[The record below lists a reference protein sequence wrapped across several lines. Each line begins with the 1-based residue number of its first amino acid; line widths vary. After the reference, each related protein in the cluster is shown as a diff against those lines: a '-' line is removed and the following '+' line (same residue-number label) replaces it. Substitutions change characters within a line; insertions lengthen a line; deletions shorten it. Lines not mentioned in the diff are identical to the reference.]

1 MADKPDK
8 SNKLKARLPRGLS
21 DRGPA
26 EIAATRRMLDT
37 IREVYER
44 YGFEPVETPAIEYTD
59 ALGKFLPDQ
68 DRPNEGV
75 FSFQDDD
82 EQWLSLRYDLTAP
95 LARYVAENFDALP
108 KPYRSY
114 RAGYV
119 FRNEKPGPGRFRQF
133 MQFDADTVGSAS
145 PAADAEICM
154 MAADT
159 MEALG
164 IPRGSYVVKV
174 NNRKV
179 LDGVL
184 ETIGLGGEANAGK
197 RLTVLRAID
206 KVDRLG
212 TEGVELLLGPG
223 RKDESGDFTTGA
235 GLSREQMEAIFFVTG
250 GFGASWISF
259 NDQSELPTSDEFIA
273 STDWFYKTF
282 GTKVESPSGQL
293 FLSNARLLDRWDG
306 HLKNSLVGR
315 EGVDELRQIVRLVE
329 NTGYGSLRI
338 RIGSDVV
345 RGLEYYTGP
354 VCEIELALEV
364 KDEKGRSV
372 RFGSVGGGGR
382 YDGLVSRFRGE
393 PVPATGFSIGV
404 SRLQAALTLMGKLGT
419 NPEPGPVVVT
429 VFDKER
435 VADYQTMVAAL
446 RNAGVRAEL
455 YLGAGKMGPQLKY
468 ADKRGSPC
476 VIIQGRDEKEKGEVQ
491 IKDLVLGA
499 TLSAIKDRD
508 EYLKK
513 QAEAQF
519 AVSEDKL
526 VEAVREVLG
535 RHGTGSNRDR
545 NTPREP
551 LAVETSKQRSALRQ
565 IHGAIAHFHQGEF
578 ECAMTL
584 AGAAEGQLPANDK
597 LYLFRILR
605 EGATEEDFNLF
616 TNWLKHPNG
625 PENATISEFEVVL
638 TISRAISKFV
648 AAYQSSSREFED
660 FSKWAVAKGHIPRPL
675 TEKSN

>member
-1 MADKPDK
+1 MADKPSK
-8 SNKLKARLPRGLS
+8 SSKLKARLPRGLA

-26 EIAATRRMLDT
+26 EIAATRRMLET

-114 RAGYV
+114 REGWV

-164 IPRGSYVVKV
+164 IKRGDYVVKV

-184 ETIGLGGEANAGK
+184 ESIGFGGEANAGE

-206 KVDRLG
+206 KLDRLG
-212 TEGVELLLGPG
+212 PDGVRALLGEG
-223 RKDESGDFTTGA
+223 RKDESGDFTKGA
-235 GLSREQMEAIFFVTG
+235 GLPSPAI
-250 GFGASWISF
+250 
-259 NDQSELPTSDEFIA
+259 E
-273 STDWFYKTF
+273 
-282 GTKVESPSGQL
+282 KVID
-293 FLSNARLLDRWDG
+293 FT
-306 HLKNSLVGR
+306 
-315 EGVDELRQIVRLVE
+315 EGKPVE
-329 NTGYGSLRI
+329 
-338 RIGSDVV
+338 GSDTATQGRNELDEMAALLSAAGYDGRVKIDPSVV

-354 VCEIELALEV
+354 VYEVELLIET
-364 KDEKGRSV
+364 KDEKGRPV

-404 SRLQAALTLMGKLGT
+404 SRLQAALMHIGKLESKAGF
-419 NPEPGPVVVT
+419 GPVVVT
-429 VFDKER
+429 VFDR
-435 VADYQTMVAAL
+435 SYMADYQRMVAAL
-446 RNAGVRAEL
+446 RAAGIRAEL
-455 YLGAGKMGPQLKY
+455 YLGNPKNFGNQFKY
-468 ADKRGSPC
+468 ADKRNSPC
-476 VIIQGRDEKEKGEVQ
+476 VVIQGGDEKAKGEVQ
-491 IKDLVLGA
+491 IKDLILGA
-499 TLSAIKDRD
+499 EIAGLSKDRD
-508 EYLKK
+508 DYLKK

-519 AVSEDKL
+519 AVKESEL
-526 VEAVREVLG
+526 VDAVRKVLA
-535 RHGTGSNRDR
+535 RHN
-545 NTPREP
+545 
-551 LAVETSKQRSALRQ
+551 VEWS
-565 IHGAIAHFHQGEF
+565 
-578 ECAMTL
+578 
-584 AGAAEGQLPANDK
+584 
-597 LYLFRILR
+597 
-605 EGATEEDFNLF
+605 
-616 TNWLKHPNG
+616 
-625 PENATISEFEVVL
+625 
-638 TISRAISKFV
+638 
-648 AAYQSSSREFED
+648 
-660 FSKWAVAKGHIPRPL
+660 
-675 TEKSN
+675 